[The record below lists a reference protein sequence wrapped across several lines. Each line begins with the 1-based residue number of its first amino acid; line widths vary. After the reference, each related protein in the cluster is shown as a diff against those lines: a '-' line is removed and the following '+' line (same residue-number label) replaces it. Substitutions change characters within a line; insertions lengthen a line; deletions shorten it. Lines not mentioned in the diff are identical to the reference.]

1 MSSYYQLPYAAIL
14 SRFRLAK
21 HLYLLVQQLLEL
33 QMFICGDDCYNASF
47 ILKVAAGQAE
57 EVKIVELNEQEH
69 EQEYEDAELMPCQTY
84 NYQVATMVGEQE
96 SDRTEL
102 VNLSMPPR

>member
-57 EVKIVELNEQEH
+57 EVKIVELNEH
-69 EQEYEDAELMPCQTY
+69 YEDAELTPCQTY
-84 NYQVATMVGEQE
+84 AYQVATIVGEQE
-96 SDRTEL
+96 SARTEL
-102 VNLSMPPR
+102 VNLRVPPR